1 MGAGRGR
8 AFYNDDNDGDRMSK
22 EGGRMAAGLSP
33 REPGSGPLSAEKG
46 GCREASANGEQR
58 GRRVGGS
65 SENTLD
71 KEGLRNQSWGDP
83 EGSPWTA
90 IVPSRATDPTG
101 TCGSYLHVNE
111 VQIIYQ
117 RYPKGVLV

>member
-1 MGAGRGR
+1 
-8 AFYNDDNDGDRMSK
+8 
-22 EGGRMAAGLSP
+22 MAAGLSP

-71 KEGLRNQSWGDP
+71 KEGLREP
-83 EGSPWTA
+83 ELGRSRRIPLDSYCSKQGYRPNRNLWVIFTCKRGTNN
-90 IVPSRATDPTG
+90 IPKVP
-101 TCGSYLHVNE
+101 
-111 VQIIYQ
+111 
-117 RYPKGVLV
+117 